1 MTVISMARLC
11 VLVLHTEHGLI
22 GTVGHTVASVVSV
35 ALFYDNNMQMSD
47 PEVLIK
53 FKFPLQ
59 NYFIFMEI
67 FKIRATFT

>member
-1 MTVISMARLC
+1 MTVTSMARLC
-11 VLVLHTEHGLI
+11 VLVLLTEHGLT

-53 FKFPLQ
+53 LNFPLQ

-67 FKIRATFT
+67 FKIYFCK